1 MDTHY
6 GKYSGPLAALGERW
20 AMDGETGDTSWSN
33 ADIGEGTYL
42 WNGPLGLSWD
52 DGRYLMGD
60 DFECALEEVDEVARE
75 IENAQGSVWS
85 WTRKGSYTDSRST
98 PLPIGTRNGTS
109 RNG

>member
-1 MDTHY
+1 
-6 GKYSGPLAALGERW
+6 
-20 AMDGETGDTSWSN
+20 
-33 ADIGEGTYL
+33 
-42 WNGPLGLSWD
+42 
-52 DGRYLMGD
+52 MGD